1 MYDAYMIL
9 MTAFAVFGRYSFL
22 DMIFNILSGVK
33 SPPSVTVMR
42 YSRSDRRRKK
52 IKYIHNTLFNNR
64 VILIGGGDENV
75 YPDTIKVSRRQ
86 LERRTEE
93 NLLFVQKK

>member
-1 MYDAYMIL
+1 MYDTYMIL
-9 MTAFAVFGRYSFL
+9 LTTFAVFGRYSFL
-22 DMIFNILSGVK
+22 DMIFNILNGVK

-42 YSRSDRRRKK
+42 YSRSERRRRK

-64 VILIGGGDENV
+64 VILIGSGDENV

-86 LERRTEE
+86 LARRTEE
-93 NLLFVQKK
+93 NLSFKQR